1 MVSCT
6 IFSQWP
12 PKGPKCRKSENRK
25 STMVIFFFEARP
37 HVIWSFWSQ
46 IGQGITMWTPT
57 RQFQH
62 CILPPPA
69 TRSQHVWIFL
79 NASFTT
85 TEVVEL
91 NFDKNINRKM
101 PIWFLDPHLQNRWD
115 FKAHRRKLAKWNLD
129 VVWNIDSG
137 CVAVS
142 FPGIFLEVS
151 AQSKHPFPFPRKMH
165 PSDREETSGLLTEIF
180 RDWGFVPFPL

>member
-69 TRSQHVWIFL
+69 NIASYIANIASYIAPQCHIHLRWFISLRKPNTRYNWQRQDDIVQLIVSATKTATPCRMQPVQRCQLWDAIVGA
-79 NASFTT
+79 NSIGAKEASSKGDSSDWRWPLFTS
-85 TEVVEL
+85 L
-91 NFDKNINRKM
+91 
-101 PIWFLDPHLQNRWD
+101 PSCLG
-115 FKAHRRKLAKWNLD
+115 KLAGYYP
-129 VVWNIDSG
+129 VG
-137 CVAVS
+137 
-142 FPGIFLEVS
+142 
-151 AQSKHPFPFPRKMH
+151 SKLA
-165 PSDREETSGLLTEIF
+165 GWL
-180 RDWGFVPFPL
+180 